1 MRKTTMTPAD
11 RTETMQRLIRA
22 DTRTRA
28 EVAEALGVS
37 RWTVRSWME
46 GSRTPPEM
54 AVRLMRRIA
63 RVRRD

>member
-1 MRKTTMTPAD
+1 MTPAE

-28 EVAEALGVS
+28 EIAEALGVS
-37 RWTVRSWME
+37 KWTVRSWME

-54 AVRLMRRIA
+54 AVRLMLKVHRA
-63 RVRRD
+63 RPAE